1 MPLAATGATGGPDRR
16 ESEAVRAAA
25 ANKEKGLENPSYSTH
40 MDSRYAHAL
49 PTISQSVSPSA
60 PPPGVSVIPPPPNM
74 PPPAYTPSAQPE
86 KKIPPRLPSMNPSA
100 IYSGGSVMLNRGG
113 STATY
118 GGYEQPDLE
127 PQNGVQD
134 FDNSMYEEIDDIRS
148 NNPPAYA
155 ETYTEIGNADSGYM
169 DLQPQ

>member
-1 MPLAATGATGGPDRR
+1 MPFAAAAATSGPDRQT
-16 ESEAVRAAA
+16 SEAARAAA

-40 MDSRYAHAL
+40 LDSRYAKAL
-49 PTISQSVSPSA
+49 PTISQNVEPSA
-60 PPPGVSVIPPPPNM
+60 LRVPANPPPPNM

-127 PQNGVQD
+127 PQGGVQD
-134 FDNSMYEEIDDIRS
+134 FDNTMYEEIDDIRG

-155 ETYTEIGNADSGYM
+155 ETYTEIGKR
-169 DLQPQ
+169 